1 MPIQDRSFVL
11 DVPGS
16 VVRGAVRATLAELA
30 WDSVLEGNQTVASE
44 DPVRLCCSMSP
55 VKARIG
61 ITDHG
66 DDATLIEIEVS
77 VPGFGPV
84 PKRQLADRTA
94 GLEQR
99 IRRWAANP
107 TTGRLTLFPSP
118 PDASASRAPA
128 ISCSSSVH

>member
-1 MPIQDRSFVL
+1 VL
-11 DVPGS
+11 DVSGS
-16 VVRGAVRATLAELA
+16 AVRRAVRASVAELA
-30 WDSVLEGNQTVASE
+30 WESELEGDQTVAWE
-44 DPVRLCCSMSP
+44 DPVRLCCAMSP

-66 DDATLIEIEVS
+66 DDATQIEIEVS

-84 PKRQLADRTA
+84 PKRQLADRSA

-107 TTGRLTLFPSP
+107 MTGSSESVPV
-118 PDASASRAPA
+118 AP
-128 ISCSSSVH
+128 